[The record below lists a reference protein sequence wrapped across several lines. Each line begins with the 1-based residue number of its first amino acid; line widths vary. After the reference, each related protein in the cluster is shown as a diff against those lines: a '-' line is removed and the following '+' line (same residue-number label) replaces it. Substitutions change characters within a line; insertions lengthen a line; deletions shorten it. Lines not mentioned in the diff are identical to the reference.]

1 MRYKT
6 DKKVL
11 LVLIVAYMGRRGWK
25 EAFKVREWEERS
37 LQGNAFVT

>member
-11 LVLIVAYMGRRGWK
+11 LVLTVAYMGRRGWK
-25 EAFKVREWEERS
+25 EAFKVREWRKEAYKEM
-37 LQGNAFVT
+37 LL